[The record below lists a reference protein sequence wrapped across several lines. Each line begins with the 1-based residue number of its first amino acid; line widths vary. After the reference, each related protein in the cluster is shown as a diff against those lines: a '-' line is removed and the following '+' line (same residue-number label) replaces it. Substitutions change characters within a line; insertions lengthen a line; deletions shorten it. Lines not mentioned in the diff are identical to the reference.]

1 MRRDKR
7 NLKRFLTED
16 LQPLLRGWASYFSVA
31 ETRRVFEDLDEWV
44 RRKLRCMEWR
54 KWKRG
59 RTRYRKLLALGFT
72 KEKARVCA
80 FNGRG
85 AWPREV
91 FPLRHGAR
99 VFPLLHG
106 AGGMPGLST

>member
-1 MRRDKR
+1 VRAYYLRVPNETLMPRDALSATLLSTR
-7 NLKRFLTED
+7 NHFETQCGSWAGFKLTKH
-16 LQPLLRGWASYFSVA
+16 LQTCTGA
-31 ETRRVFEDLDEWV
+31 
-44 RRKLRCMEWR
+44 
-54 KWKRG
+54 
-59 RTRYRKLLALGFT
+59 RKLLALGFT

>member
-1 MRRDKR
+1 
-7 NLKRFLTED
+7 
-16 LQPLLRGWASYFSVA
+16 
-31 ETRRVFEDLDEWV
+31 
-44 RRKLRCMEWR
+44 MEWR

-85 AWPREV
+85 PWWNAGTPQLNAAFPTTYFRRQGLVSLIEEV
-91 FPLRHGAR
+91 NWFTALRAAR
-99 VFPLLHG
+99 SL
-106 AGGMPGLST
+106 